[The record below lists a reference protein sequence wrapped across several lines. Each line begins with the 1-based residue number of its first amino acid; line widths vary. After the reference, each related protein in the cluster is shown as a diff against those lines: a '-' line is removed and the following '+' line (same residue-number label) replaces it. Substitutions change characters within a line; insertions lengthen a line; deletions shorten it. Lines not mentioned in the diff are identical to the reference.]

1 MSPFSLFVTYLLIWW
16 ITLFVIL
23 PLGIRGQA
31 EAGDIVEGSE
41 PGAPVNSNI
50 KSKFKLTTIVAT
62 IIWIFVCAIIWSGV
76 ISWDQMAELLG
87 LNKP

>member
-16 ITLFVIL
+16 MTLFIIL
-23 PLGIRGQA
+23 PLGVRGQA
-31 EAGDIVEGSE
+31 EAGDIVKGSE

-50 KSKFKLTTIVAT
+50 KHKFKLTTIVAT
-62 IIWIFVCAIIWSGV
+62 VIWVIVSAIIWSGA
-76 ISWDQMAELLG
+76 INWDQMANMLG